1 MDKDNLMNSFRERE
15 LQRKEESKNDQSQ
28 KARGRDKGNAIRPAS
43 GATSNKMVENIIKS
57 RLKQGEELKNKTHA
71 ERINPEKASAAPTNQ
86 EAKKVTQKTQEPQT
100 RQQPTGD
107 QVKAQEQL
115 RQAQSKNLMSQ
126 KIAAQRQVQGIPKP
140 EPTKE
145 QPVKQ
150 PVQKTTQSRMT
161 QNLQKE
167 ANAIKKDT
175 PLKATVVKKAP
186 AKTPPIKGK

>member
-28 KARGRDKGNAIRPAS
+28 KARGRDKGNTIRPAS
-43 GATSNKMVENIIKS
+43 GTTSNKMVENIIKS

-71 ERINPEKASAAPTNQ
+71 ERINLEKASTAPTNQ
-86 EAKKVTQKTQEPQT
+86 ETKKITQKTQEPQT
-100 RQQPTGD
+100 QQQPNAD

-126 KIAAQRQVQGIPKP
+126 KIVAQRQTQSVPKP

-145 QPVKQ
+145 QPAKQ
-150 PVQKTTQSRMT
+150 LVQKTTQSRIV

-167 ANAIKKDT
+167 ARTIKKDM
-175 PLKATVVKKAP
+175 PPKAAVGKKAP
-186 AKTPPIKGK
+186 AKTPPKGK